1 MSEND
6 DLPRIS
12 RSELKENIDRND
24 DFELIEVLP
33 SEDLEEYHIPGAIN
47 IPGNELRDAVPDRIS
62 QKEREI
68 VVYCADSSCEAS
80 PRAARL
86 LLDMGYTNVRD
97 YEGGK
102 EDWRDGGL
110 PVESGPVQHA

>member
-6 DLPRIS
+6 DIPSIS
-12 RSELKENIDRND
+12 RSELKEKIDRDD

-33 SEDLEEYHIPGAIN
+33 SEDFEEYHIPGAIN
-47 IPGNELRDAVPDRIS
+47 IPGNELRDAVPNRIS
-62 QKEREI
+62 HREREI